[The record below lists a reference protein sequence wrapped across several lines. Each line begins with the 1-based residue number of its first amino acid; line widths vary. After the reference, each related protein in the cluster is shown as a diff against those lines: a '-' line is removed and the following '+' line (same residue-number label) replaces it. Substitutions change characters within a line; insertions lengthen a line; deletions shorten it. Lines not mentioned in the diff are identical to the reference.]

1 MITVL
6 VVMLLVTLA
15 GGAAVAAW
23 IERAEAPELAA
34 SMSRHPAGQ
43 HRSA

>member
-1 MITVL
+1 VITVL

-23 IERAEAPELAA
+23 IEHVEAPEIRA

-43 HRSA
+43 RRL